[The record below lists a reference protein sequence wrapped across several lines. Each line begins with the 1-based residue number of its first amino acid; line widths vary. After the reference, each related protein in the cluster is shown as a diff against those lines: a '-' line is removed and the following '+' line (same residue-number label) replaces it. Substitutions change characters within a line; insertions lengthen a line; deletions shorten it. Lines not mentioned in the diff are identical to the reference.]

1 MNDTHESNRVRWTT
15 LVLLVLIVLLFL
27 WYVVA
32 DRLTPYTAAA
42 RVQLYVVSVVPDVS
56 GYVSEVPVQKNQ
68 MVEAGDTLLR
78 IETTRFETAVEAAEA
93 ALEAAG
99 QEVGASTASV
109 STATAGLVK
118 AQARREEVRTQAA
131 RILELEKKGIYAKAR
146 GDQARAEIETAE
158 AEVAEQQAELERAKE
173 LLGPAGEDNP
183 KVRVAV
189 ANLAEARLNLE
200 RTTYVAPA
208 KSLIGGLKIDEGA
221 YATAGQPLMT
231 LISGEEIWIEAY
243 MTENN
248 LGRVVPGNKVELA
261 FDAFPGRIFSG
272 KVKSIA
278 FGVSTGKAV
287 DLGDLPTA
295 QNNRSWL
302 RDSQRF
308 SVIIETTDYEYS
320 DDPTKPGLRYNS
332 QVDLI
337 IYTGDHGFWNALG
350 AFWIRLVS
358 WFSYLY

>member
-1 MNDTHESNRVRWTT
+1 
-15 LVLLVLIVLLFL
+15 
-27 WYVVA
+27 
-32 DRLTPYTAAA
+32 
-42 RVQLYVVSVVPDVS
+42 
-56 GYVSEVPVQKNQ
+56 
-68 MVEAGDTLLR
+68 
-78 IETTRFETAVEAAEA
+78 
-93 ALEAAG
+93 
-99 QEVGASTASV
+99 
-109 STATAGLVK
+109 
-118 AQARREEVRTQAA
+118 VRTQAA
-131 RILELEKKGIYAKAR
+131 RILELEEKGIYAKAK

-158 AEVAEQQAELERAKE
+158 AEVARQQAELERAKE

-189 ANLAEARLNLE
+189 AKLAEAQLNLE

-208 KSLIGGLKIDEGA
+208 KSMIGGLKIDEGA
-221 YATAGQPLMT
+221 YASAGQPLMT
-231 LISGEEIWIEAY
+231 LISGEDIWIEAY

-272 KVKSIA
+272 KVKSTA

-287 DLGDLPTA
+287 NLGDLPTA
-295 QNNRSWL
+295 DKSRSWL
-302 RDSQRF
+302 RDPQRF
-308 SVIIETTDYEYS
+308 SVIIETTDYQYS
-320 DDPTKPGLRYNS
+320 DDPNKAGLRYNS

-350 AFWIRLVS
+350 ALWIRLVS